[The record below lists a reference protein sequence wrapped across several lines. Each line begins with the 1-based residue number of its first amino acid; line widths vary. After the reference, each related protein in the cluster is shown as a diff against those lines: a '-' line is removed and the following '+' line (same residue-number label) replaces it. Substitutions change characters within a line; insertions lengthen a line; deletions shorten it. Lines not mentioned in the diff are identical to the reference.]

1 MEKAILTKEDY
12 GSVLS
17 AINTYIDKL
26 TQERE
31 NLEVERKQVADNVK
45 NHKNNLLSHRL
56 NVKNLRIYVKTAAKD
71 VRNEERRVEAKRL
84 ALQKANEFKEQVV
97 RLIKKLDRMYK
108 SQTVDGKPQQINP
121 SEFILDVE
129 PKEEEEDQLEPL
141 TQELYES
148 LSKGL
153 ESQNSEAR
161 EESKSIEAEYNGRLA
176 KLQSAIVFLEAH
188 KASLAEAI
196 VRKNDERKKYA
207 AAKFELRK
215 VNGELKEVNGDLSQS
230 SRDVSKAVKSYVK
243 RRPVNPNRYE
253 KYTK

>member
-97 RLIKKLDRMYK
+97 RLIKKLDRMYI
-108 SQTVDGKPQQINP
+108 Q
-121 SEFILDVE
+121 FF
-129 PKEEEEDQLEPL
+129 
-141 TQELYES
+141 
-148 LSKGL
+148 
-153 ESQNSEAR
+153 NS
-161 EESKSIEAEYNGRLA
+161 
-176 KLQSAIVFLEAH
+176 H
-188 KASLAEAI
+188 
-196 VRKNDERKKYA
+196 
-207 AAKFELRK
+207 
-215 VNGELKEVNGDLSQS
+215 
-230 SRDVSKAVKSYVK
+230 
-243 RRPVNPNRYE
+243 
-253 KYTK
+253 

>member
-1 MEKAILTKEDY
+1 MEKTILTKEDY
-12 GSVLS
+12 ESVLS
-17 AINTYIDKL
+17 AINTYIDEL

-31 NLEVERKQVADNVK
+31 NLEVERKQAADDVK

-129 PKEEEEDQLEPL
+129 PKKEEDQLEPL

-176 KLQSAIVFLEAH
+176 KLQSARVFLEAH

-215 VNGELKEVNGDLSQS
+215 VNGELKEVNRDLSQS

-243 RRPVNPNRYE
+243 RRSVNPNRYE
-253 KYTK
+253 KYAK

>member
-31 NLEVERKQVADNVK
+31 NLEVERKQAADDVK

-56 NVKNLRIYVKTAAKD
+56 NVKNLRIYVKAAAKD

-129 PKEEEEDQLEPL
+129 PKKEEDQLEPL

-161 EESKSIEAEYNGRLA
+161 EESKSIEVEYNGRLA
-176 KLQSAIVFLEAH
+176 KLQSARVFLEAQ
-188 KASLAEAI
+188 KASLTEA
-196 VRKNDERKKYA
+196 VARRKEERKKRVA
-207 AAKFELRK
+207 SSIELMR
-215 VNGELKEVNGDLSQS
+215 VGRELKEVNGDLNQA
-230 SRDVSKAVKSYVK
+230 SRDASSAVKSYVK
-243 RRPVNPNRYE
+243 RRSVNPNRFE

>member
-31 NLEVERKQVADNVK
+31 NLEVERKQAADDVK

-129 PKEEEEDQLEPL
+129 PKKEEDQLEPL

-161 EESKSIEAEYNGRLA
+161 EESKLIEVEYNGRLA
-176 KLQSAIVFLEAH
+176 KLQSARVFLEAQ
-188 KASLAEAI
+188 KASLTEA
-196 VRKNDERKKYA
+196 VARRKEERKKRVA
-207 AAKFELRK
+207 SSIELMR
-215 VNGELKEVNGDLSQS
+215 VGRELKEVNGDLNQA
-230 SRDVSKAVKSYVK
+230 SRDASSAVKSYVK
-243 RRPVNPNRYE
+243 RRPVNPNRFE